1 MDKRT
6 AIKLSYK
13 KYANVLNIQRQLTL
27 KAKVIDLLKI
37 FPH

>member
-13 KYANVLNIQRQLTL
+13 KYANVLNINSLNFF
-27 KAKVIDLLKI
+27 ISGIILLLI
-37 FPH
+37 